1 MNRVA
6 FRRAKVLNKVIKSR
20 KMRPQRATEPF
31 NYTDVKIGSTLGCV
45 THPRPDQIRTS
56 SSDSQHRD
64 PFAALFSSKESLV
77 PSFLLHKI

>member
-6 FRRAKVLNKVIKSR
+6 FRRAKVLNKVIKSQ

-45 THPRPDQIRTS
+45 THPRLDQIRTS

-64 PFAALFSSKESLV
+64 PFAALYCFQRVIGPFIS
-77 PSFLLHKI
+77 IT